1 LDESGLFG
9 EREAGNFRDHRPLAM
24 KQPICRGA
32 AGQENTRNRS
42 KRDQFGTHDNF
53 LPAKK

>member
-1 LDESGLFG
+1 MDQSVG
-9 EREAGNFRDHRPLAM
+9 
-24 KQPICRGA
+24 RGTS
-32 AGQENTRNRS
+32 GQENTRKRC